1 MDFILQ
7 WVERNNKQ
15 NNPISQRREI
25 KSKKLECGQELCK
38 YYFS

>member
-15 NNPISQRREI
+15 NNPISQRQEI
-25 KSKKLECGQELCK
+25 KSKKQECGQELCK
-38 YYFS
+38 CYFS